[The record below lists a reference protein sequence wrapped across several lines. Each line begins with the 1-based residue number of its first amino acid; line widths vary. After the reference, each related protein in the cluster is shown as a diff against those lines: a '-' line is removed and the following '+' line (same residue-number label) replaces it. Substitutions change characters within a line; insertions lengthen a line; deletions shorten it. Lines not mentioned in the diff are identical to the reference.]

1 MELTAL
7 KQHSVFNRNILRKA
21 GRGTMLGPFNPRNH
35 RAILD
40 TFIYALYYPIL
51 TVMFNYQTKELTRLT
66 GLHYPYFTL
75 NVHPDV

>member
-1 MELTAL
+1 
-7 KQHSVFNRNILRKA
+7 
-21 GRGTMLGPFNPRNH
+21 MLGPFNPRNH

-51 TVMFNYQTKELTRLT
+51 IVMFNYQTKELTRLT
-66 GLHYPYFTL
+66 GLYYPYFTL